1 MRISLRKPVL
11 STLLV
16 FALAL
21 APTQTASAAQPVSGI
36 STTIYNEG
44 TDKAAVFYNPVVVSN
59 VDLTMPQATID
70 ALNADTNASTY
81 RTADVKIT
89 TADGVITTLTN
100 IGVRLKGQATR
111 RLINNYDKAPLK
123 LKFDAFVPNQKFLG
137 LTRMTLNSMA
147 QDPSFIR
154 EDTAYRI
161 YRAMGLVAP
170 RTTYSWV
177 TLNNADFGLYMN
189 VESIDGQMLKR
200 WLNPVHVYSSDCYL
214 ADLTY
219 NQDDCFDTNYGDP
232 SDRSDLNAAVA
243 VSVLNGATWWTEV
256 NKIADMTSV
265 INLMATDIYTSSW
278 DGYTDVVQNNYYIV
292 FDDTGKLKII
302 PWGQDSTFPMT
313 DDAQLDWLGR
323 GPAYRNFGNQQ
334 RSVMLRKC
342 VAYAPCK
349 SLLIKAQVAVKDK
362 VATLDIP
369 GFKNKVASV
378 INNAYVAHDTRSKS
392 SLTTVVA
399 LQNWLDQFFP
409 QRTASLTAFLNTLN
423 PEAPELSVSG
433 SNGVGSTLTASV
445 VNWDYT
451 ATLNYQWLRNSVAIP
466 NATATTYVTTAADVG
481 ALVSLKIL
489 ATKPSKPSAT
499 ISSVPILVIRPALA
513 AASITGEARVGVPL
527 VGAPLAEPSAT
538 VVYKWLADGNA
549 IQGAVSS
556 SYTPSPGDFQKSIT
570 LQTTVTQDGF
580 PVAVTTSAAKTVLGG
595 VIEKPSITVSGTAK
609 TGSRLSINTTVPT
622 STTATY
628 QWLRNGKV
636 IPGATKS
643 IYTLQSGD
651 YKTSVSGKVTLTRDG
666 YIATSN
672 TSSTLKVGL
681 GELVKTPDPKI
692 VGTAR
697 VNNTLT
703 AVVGTWDSGVVLTY
717 QWIRDGARISKATGK
732 SYRLSAADRKAEI
745 VLRVKAVK
753 VGFESVTIDSRQ
765 VIVR

>member
-1 MRISLRKPVL
+1 MRNSIRKPLL

-21 APTQTASAAQPVSGI
+21 IPTQTASAAKPVSGI

-59 VDLTMPQATID
+59 VDLTMPQTTID
-70 ALNADTNASTY
+70 ALNADPNSSTY

-111 RLINNYDKAPLK
+111 RLINSYDKAPMK

-137 LTRMTLNSMA
+137 LSRMTLNSMI

-154 EDTAYRI
+154 EDTSYRI

-177 TLNNADFGLYMN
+177 TVNNADFGLYMN
-189 VESIDGQMLKR
+189 IEAIDGQMLKR
-200 WLNPVHVYSSDCYL
+200 WLNPVHVYSSNCYL

-219 NQDDCFDTNYGDP
+219 SQDDCYDTNYGDTN
-232 SDRSDLNAAVA
+232 RTDLNAAVA
-243 VSVLNGATWWTEV
+243 VSVLDGATWWTEV

-265 INLMATDIYTSSW
+265 INLMATDIYTSNW

-302 PWGQDSTFPMT
+302 PWGQDGTFPMEA
-313 DDAQLDWLGR
+313 DAQLDWLGR
-323 GPAYRNFGNQQ
+323 GPAYRNFGNQE

-342 VAYAPCK
+342 VAYDPCK
-349 SLLIKAQVAVKDK
+349 KLLIKAQVAVKDK
-362 VATLDIP
+362 VATLGIP
-369 GFKNKVASV
+369 EFKNKVASV
-378 INNAYVAHDTRSKS
+378 INNAYIAHDVRSNPNVS
-392 SLTTVVA
+392 SA
-399 LQNWLDQFFP
+399 IFWQNWLDQFFP

-423 PEAPELSVSG
+423 PEAPELSV
-433 SNGVGSTLTASV
+433 NGPDTVGGTLTATA

-451 ATLNYQWLRNSVAIP
+451 TTLNYQWLRNSVAIP
-466 NATATTYVTTAADVG
+466 NATSTTYKTTSADAG
-481 ALVSLKIL
+481 ALISLKIL

-499 ISSVPILVIRPALA
+499 ISSVPILVLKPALP

-527 VGAPLAEPSAT
+527 VGGPLAEPSAT
-538 VVYKWLADGNA
+538 VTYKWLADGKIIPNA
-549 IQGAVSS
+549 TGSN
-556 SYTPSPGDFQKSIT
+556 YTPTASDHKKSIT
-570 LQTTVTQDGF
+570 LQTTVTQSGF

-595 VIEKPSITVSGTAK
+595 LITKPSITVSGISK
-609 TGSRLSINTTVPT
+609 TGNRLTIRTTVPP
-622 STTATY
+622 STAVIY

-636 IPGATKS
+636 ITGANKS
-643 IYTLQSGD
+643 SYTLQSAD
-651 YKTSVSGKVTLTRDG
+651 YKTSVSGKVTFTRAG
-666 YIATSN
+666 YNTTST
-672 TSSTLKVGL
+672 TSSAQKVGI
-681 GELVKTPDPKI
+681 GELIRTPDPKI

-703 AVVGTWDSGVVLTY
+703 AQIGTWDSGVKITY
-717 QWIRDGARISKATGK
+717 QWIRDGSKISRATGK
-732 SYRLSAADRKAEI
+732 TYRLTAADRRAEI
-745 VLRVKAVK
+745 LLSLTVTKA
-753 VGFESVTIDSRQ
+753 GFESVSIDSAP
-765 VIVR
+765 VTVR

>member
-21 APTQTASAAQPVSGI
+21 VPTQTASAAQPVSGI

-111 RLINNYDKAPLK
+111 RPINNYDKAPLK

-137 LTRMTLNSMA
+137 LTRMTLNSMV
-147 QDPSFIR
+147 QDPSFVR
-154 EDTAYRI
+154 EDTSYRI

-177 TLNNADFGLYMN
+177 TVNNADFGLYMN

-200 WLNPVHVYSSDCYL
+200 WLNPVHVYSSNCYL
-214 ADLTY
+214 ADMTY
-219 NQDDCFDTNYGDP
+219 SQSWCYDTNYGDN
-232 SDRSDLNAAVA
+232 DRTDLNAAIA
-243 VSVLNGATWWTEV
+243 VSELNGSTWWTEV

-265 INLMATDIYTSSW
+265 INLMATDIYTSNW

-302 PWGQDSTFPMT
+302 PWGQDGTFPMEA
-313 DDAQLDWLGR
+313 DAQLDWLGR
-323 GPAYRNFGNQQ
+323 GPAYRNFGNQE

-342 VAYAPCK
+342 VAYDPCK
-349 SLLIKAQVAVKDK
+349 KLLIKAQVAVKDK
-362 VATLDIP
+362 VATLGIP
-369 GFKNKVASV
+369 AFKNKVASV
-378 INNAYVAHDTRSKS
+378 INNAYVANDYRSNPNVS
-392 SLTTVVA
+392 SA
-399 LQNWLDQFFP
+399 IFWQNWLDQFFP

-423 PEAPELSVSG
+423 PEAPEVSVAG
-433 SNGVGSTLTASV
+433 GNTVGSTLTATV

-466 NATATTYVTTAADVG
+466 NATGTTYVTTSADAG

-499 ISSVPILVIRPALA
+499 ISSVPLLVTNPALA
-513 AASITGEARVGVPL
+513 AASLTGEARVGVPL
-527 VGAPLAEPSAT
+527 VGGPLAEPSAT
-538 VVYKWLADGNA
+538 VAYRWLADGKTIPGA
-549 IQGAVSS
+549 IGST
-556 SYTPSPGDFQKSIT
+556 YTPTPSEYRKSIT
-570 LQTTVTQDGF
+570 LQTTVTQQGF
-580 PVAVTTSAAKTVLGG
+580 PVAVTTSSAKIVLGG
-595 VIEKPSITVSGTAK
+595 VIQKPSIALSGTSK
-609 TGSRLSINTTVPT
+609 TGNRLTIRTSVPA

-636 IPGATKS
+636 ITGATKS
-643 IYTLQSGD
+643 IYSLQSAD
-651 YKTSVSGKVTLTRDG
+651 YKTSVSAKVTLTRFG
-666 YIATSN
+666 YNT
-672 TSSTLKVGL
+672 TSSTSKSVKVGL
-681 GELVKTPDPKI
+681 GELIKTPDPKI

-703 AVVGTWDSGVVLTY
+703 AQVGTWDSGVKLSY
-717 QWIRDGARISKATGK
+717 QWIRDGAKISKATGK
-732 SYRLSAADRKAEI
+732 TYRLTAADRKADL
-745 VLRVKAVK
+745 VVTVQAVK
-753 VGFESVTIDSRQ
+753 VGFYSVTIDSAP
-765 VIVR
+765 VVVR

>member
-1 MRISLRKPVL
+1 VL

-21 APTQTASAAQPVSGI
+21 IPTQTASAAQPVSGI
-36 STTIYNEG
+36 STNMYNEG
-44 TDKAAVFYNPVVVSN
+44 TDTAAVFYNPVVVSN

-111 RLINNYDKAPLK
+111 RPINNYDKAPLK

-137 LTRMTLNSMA
+137 LTRMTLNSML
-147 QDPSFIR
+147 QDPSFVR
-154 EDTAYRI
+154 EDTSYRI

-177 TLNNADFGLYMN
+177 TVNNADFGLYMN

-200 WLNPVHVYSSDCYL
+200 WLNPVHVYSSNCYL
-214 ADLTY
+214 ADMTSSQSWCY
-219 NQDDCFDTNYGDP
+219 DTNYGD
-232 SDRSDLNAAVA
+232 SDRTDLNAAVA
-243 VSVLNGATWWTEV
+243 VSELNGSTWWTEV

-265 INLMATDIYTSSW
+265 INLMATDIYTSNW

-302 PWGQDSTFPMT
+302 PWGQDGTFPMEA
-313 DDAQLDWLGR
+313 DAQLDWLGR
-323 GPAYRNFGNQQ
+323 GPAYRNFGNQE

-342 VAYAPCK
+342 VAYDPCK
-349 SLLIKAQVAVKDK
+349 KLLIKAQVAVKDR
-362 VATLDIP
+362 VATLGIP
-369 GFKNKVASV
+369 AFKNKVASV
-378 INNAYVAHDTRSKS
+378 INNAYIANDYRSNPDVS
-392 SLTTVVA
+392 SA
-399 LQNWLDQFFP
+399 IFWQNWLDQFFP

-423 PEAPELSVSG
+423 PEAPELSV
-433 SNGVGSTLTASV
+433 NGGNTVGSTLTATV

-466 NATATTYVTTAADVG
+466 NATGTTYATTSADAG

-489 ATKPSKPSAT
+489 ATKPSKSSAT

-513 AASITGEARVGVPL
+513 AASLTGEARVGVQL
-527 VGAPLAEPSAT
+527 VGGPLAEQSAT
-538 VVYKWLADGNA
+538 VSYKWLADGKV
-549 IQGAVSS
+549 IPGATQST
-556 SYTPSPGDFQKSIT
+556 YTPAPSNHKKSIT
-570 LQTTVTQDGF
+570 LQTTVTQEGF
-580 PVAVTTSAAKTVLGG
+580 PVTVTTSAAKIVAGG
-595 VIEKPSITVSGTAK
+595 LIPKPSITVAGLAR
-609 TGSRLSINTTVPT
+609 TGNRLSIKTTTPAL
-622 STTATY
+622 TTAAF

-636 IPGATKS
+636 IAGANKS
-643 IYTLQSGD
+643 IYTLQSAD
-651 YKTSVSGKVTLTRDG
+651 YKTSVSGKVTLTRAG
-666 YIATSN
+666 YNTTST
-672 TSSTLKVGL
+672 TSSALKVGI
-681 GELVKTPDPKI
+681 GELTKTPDPKI

-703 AVVGTWDSGVVLTY
+703 AVVGTWDSGVVLSY
-717 QWIRDGARISKATGK
+717 QWIRDGAKISKATGK
-732 SYRLSAADRKAEI
+732 TYRLTSADRRAEI
-745 VLRVKAVK
+745 AIRIQALKA
-753 VGFESVTIDSRQ
+753 GFESVTIDSRE
-765 VIVR
+765 VVVR